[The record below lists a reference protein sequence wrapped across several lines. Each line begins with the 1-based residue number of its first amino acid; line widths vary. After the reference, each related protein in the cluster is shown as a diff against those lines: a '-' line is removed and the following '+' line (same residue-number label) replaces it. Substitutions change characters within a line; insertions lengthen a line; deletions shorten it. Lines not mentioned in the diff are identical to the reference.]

1 MDLEQEKRIS
11 QKYKAK
17 PGINELGLK
26 LAKKLYPMAETTVDD
41 VIERLFVE
49 KAFQLGI
56 LTDEEKKGLPEEI
69 RGKSVTSGFIQM
81 KEKIEVPDS
90 YVPPMKQ
97 YIAPSVL
104 PLGEVRQAKG

>member
-56 LTDEEKKGLPEEI
+56 LSDEEKKGLPEEI
-69 RGKSVTSGFIQM
+69 RGKSVSIPM
-81 KEKIEVPDS
+81 KERIEVPDS